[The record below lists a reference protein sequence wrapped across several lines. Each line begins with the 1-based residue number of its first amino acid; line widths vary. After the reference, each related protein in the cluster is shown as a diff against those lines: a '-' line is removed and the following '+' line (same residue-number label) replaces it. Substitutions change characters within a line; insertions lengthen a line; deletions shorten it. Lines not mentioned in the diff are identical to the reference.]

1 MTTNANNGNAANQP
15 SVNDDGAGNAARDA
29 GAGNAARDAGDAAR
43 RYHESTKLSYIS
55 LRTKPALYKTYAGR
69 PELALPANPPLPE
82 AATLAAVAG
91 MPPTPPE
98 AGQPAPLGL
107 EAAAA
112 LLHYSAGLIRR
123 SRLRSAGEVHYRA
136 AASAGALYPIELYLV
151 CGELPGLPAGVYH
164 FAPARNALT
173 RLRSGD
179 CRAWLAAA
187 GGVPAAAEAPL
198 SIVCSSVFWRSAW
211 KYRARGYRY
220 CWWDNGTIL
229 ANLLAATHALGQPA
243 QLSVG
248 FADAEIDA
256 LLGLDSPGEA
266 TTCVVSIGYAGDAN
280 EHPGGSVP
288 ESAAPTAAHPAAA
301 PGNAAALPVLDA
313 IPPGDAGDEHRQE
326 YAESSALHRDSG
338 LATADEV
345 RQWLTAAN
353 GPTPPAPSV
362 GPSFRPADS
371 GASRGSGVSPGSG
384 DWPDS
389 AALGPVIAQRG
400 STRRFA
406 RQLIPAA
413 QLSALLQAAAAPIPS
428 DYGGGLTDIYLI
440 VNAVDGLASGAY
452 YYDRAAGRLAL
463 LQAGDFREEAGHLC
477 FEQALGADAAA
488 VAFFMTD
495 LEAAL
500 ARLGSRGYR
509 AAQLEAGITGGRM
522 YLGSHAMGW
531 GATGMTFYDDAVSAF
546 LSPHAAGKSLM
557 FLVGLGVTDAVN
569 RVRPFRSRIGVLKD
583 SLARGAGGSSGPVP
597 DWIYS

>member
-1 MTTNANNGNAANQP
+1 MTTSANPENAANRPGVNDDADGNAAP
-15 SVNDDGAGNAARDA
+15 ADAGGNAARDA
-29 GAGNAARDAGDAAR
+29 GAAAR

-55 LRTKPALYKTYAGR
+55 LRTKPALYKTYSGL
-69 PELALPANPPLPE
+69 PGLALPANPPLPE

-91 MPPTPPE
+91 RPPWPPD
-98 AGQPAPLGL
+98 AGQPADLDL

-112 LLHYSAGLIRR
+112 LLHYSAGLIRQ

-151 CGELPGLPAGVYH
+151 CGELPELPSGVYH

-179 CRAWLAAA
+179 CRAYLAAA
-187 GGVPAAAEAPL
+187 GGVPAAADAPL

-229 ANLLAATHALGQPA
+229 ANLLAAAHALGQPA

-266 TTCVVSIGYAGDAN
+266 TTCIVSIG
-280 EHPGGSVP
+280 HPD
-288 ESAAPTAAHPAAA
+288 EY
-301 PGNAAALPVLDA
+301 AALPGNQMAAIPALEA

-326 YAESSALHRDSG
+326 YAESSELHQDSC
-338 LATADEV
+338 LATAAAV

-353 GPTPPAPSV
+353 GQTPPARS
-362 GPSFRPADS
+362 ADS
-371 GASRGSGVSPGSG
+371 GASPGSG

-406 RQLIPAA
+406 RQPIPAA
-413 QLSALLQAAAAPIPS
+413 QLSALLQAAAAPIPA

-440 VNAVDGLASGAY
+440 ANAVDGLAAGAY

-463 LQAGDFREEAGHLC
+463 LQAGDFRAEAGHLC

-509 AAQLEAGITGGRM
+509 AAQLEAGLTGGRM
-522 YLGSHAMGW
+522 YLCSHAMGW

>member
-1 MTTNANNGNAANQP
+1 MTTNANTGNAANKP
-15 SVNDDGAGNAARDA
+15 SVNDDGAENAARDD
-29 GAGNAARDAGDAAR
+29 GAAAR
-43 RYHESTKLSYIS
+43 RYHENTKLSYIS

-91 MPPTPPE
+91 RPPAAVP
-98 AGQPAPLGL
+98 PAPLGL

-164 FAPARNALT
+164 FAPARHALT

-179 CRAWLAAA
+179 CRPYLAAA
-187 GGVPAAAEAPL
+187 GGVAAAADAPL

-229 ANLLAATHALGQPA
+229 ANLLAAANAIGQPA
-243 QLSVG
+243 QLSLG
-248 FADAEIDA
+248 FADTEIDA

-266 TTCVVSIGYAGDAN
+266 TTCIVSIGN
-280 EHPGGSVP
+280 
-288 ESAAPTAAHPAAA
+288 AAATAAA
-301 PGNAAALPVLDA
+301 PGNHTAA
-313 IPPGDAGDEHRQE
+313 IPALESILPGDAGDEHRQE
-326 YAESSALHRDSG
+326 YAESSALHRDSC
-338 LATADEV
+338 LPTAEAV

-353 GPTPPAPSV
+353 GPTPPALSV
-362 GPSFRPADS
+362 APPALSADS
-371 GASRGSGVSPGSG
+371 GASLGSG

-406 RQLIPAA
+406 RQPIPAA

-440 VNAVDGLASGAY
+440 ANAVDGLAAGAY
-452 YYDRAAGRLAL
+452 YYDRAAGRLTL

-509 AAQLEAGITGGRM
+509 AAQLEAGLTGGRM
-522 YLGSHAMGW
+522 YLCSHAMGW

>member
-1 MTTNANNGNAANQP
+1 MTTSANPENAASP
-15 SVNDDGAGNAARDA
+15 PGVNDDGAGNAGRADT
-29 GAGNAARDAGDAAR
+29 AGNAARDDGAAAR

-55 LRTKPALYKTYAGR
+55 LRTKPSLYKTYAGR

-91 MPPTPPE
+91 RPPLPPD

-164 FAPARNALT
+164 YAPARNALT

-179 CRAWLAAA
+179 CRPYLAAA
-187 GGVPAAAEAPL
+187 GGVPAAADAPL

-229 ANLLAATHALGQPA
+229 ANLLAAAHALGQPA

-248 FADAEIDA
+248 FADAETDA
-256 LLGLDSPGEA
+256 LLGLNSPGEA
-266 TTCVVSIGYAGDAN
+266 TTCIVSIGN
-280 EHPGGSVP
+280 PG
-288 ESAAPTAAHPAAA
+288 ESAAPPGNQTAAIPA
-301 PGNAAALPVLDA
+301 LEA
-313 IPPGDAGDEHRQE
+313 IPPGDAGDEHRQD
-326 YAESSALHRDSG
+326 YAESSALHRASG
-338 LATADEV
+338 LPTADAV
-345 RQWLTAAN
+345 RQWRAAAA
-353 GPTPPAPSV
+353 GPPPPAPS
-362 GPSFRPADS
+362 ADS
-371 GASRGSGVSPGSG
+371 GASRDSG

-406 RQLIPAA
+406 RQPIPAA
-413 QLSALLQAAAAPIPS
+413 QLSALLQAAAAPIPA

-440 VNAVDGLASGAY
+440 ANAVYGLAAGAY
-452 YYDRAAGRLAL
+452 YYDRAAGRLTL
-463 LQAGDFREEAGHLC
+463 LQAGDFRAEAGHLC

-509 AAQLEAGITGGRM
+509 AAQLEAGLTGGRM

-557 FLVGLGVTDAVN
+557 FLVGLGVTDVVN